1 MREYA
6 CTRRELS
13 CIIGNLFTELDP
25 PCAACDSDAD
35 ELTISGRTYT
45 GAQAVL
51 TVTEWGFRFDGD
63 PSEIEEIRGKRC
75 LRVADEKEFIIIT
88 KAKDLAFHT
97 YDMTTARRFPKRH
110 GKLAV
115 DLMEFAREIVIH
127 IQDANELDV
136 QDAGEFRERRYEQ
149 KQALSRCKDMLFLIE
164 LAERKN
170 LISTAQCAAWTKYAV
185 EVKRMTASWRKKD
198 LERFTES
205 RQRGS
210 APRR

>member
-1 MREYA
+1 M
-6 CTRRELS
+6 
-13 CIIGNLFTELDP
+13 
-25 PCAACDSDAD
+25 
-35 ELTISGRTYT
+35 
-45 GAQAVL
+45 
-51 TVTEWGFRFDGD
+51 
-63 PSEIEEIRGKRC
+63 
-75 LRVADEKEFIIIT
+75 ADEKEFIIIT

-115 DLMEFAREIVIH
+115 DLMTFAREIVVH
-127 IQDANELDV
+127 IQDANELDIT
-136 QDAGEFRERRYEQ
+136 DAGEFRERRYEQ

-205 RQRGS
+205 RQQGN

>member
-1 MREYA
+1 M
-6 CTRRELS
+6 
-13 CIIGNLFTELDP
+13 
-25 PCAACDSDAD
+25 
-35 ELTISGRTYT
+35 
-45 GAQAVL
+45 
-51 TVTEWGFRFDGD
+51 
-63 PSEIEEIRGKRC
+63 
-75 LRVADEKEFIIIT
+75 ADEKEFIIIT

-115 DLMEFAREIVIH
+115 DLMEFAREIVVH

-170 LISTAQCAAWTKYAV
+170 LISTTQCAAWTKYAV

-205 RQRGS
+205 RQRGN
-210 APRR
+210 APRRGPMMKHCDGRRRPLAVPARPILYTARSYFLLLCNKQNSSGSTISGTCTQGF

>member
-1 MREYA
+1 M
-6 CTRRELS
+6 
-13 CIIGNLFTELDP
+13 
-25 PCAACDSDAD
+25 
-35 ELTISGRTYT
+35 
-45 GAQAVL
+45 
-51 TVTEWGFRFDGD
+51 
-63 PSEIEEIRGKRC
+63 
-75 LRVADEKEFIIIT
+75 ADEKEFIIIT

-115 DLMEFAREIVIH
+115 DLMTFAREIVVH
-127 IQDANELDV
+127 IQDANELDIT
-136 QDAGEFRERRYEQ
+136 DAGEFRERRYEQ

-205 RQRGS
+205 RQRGN
-210 APRR
+210 APRLVASNSYNVRNVNSSGAMNWNNAYNGNRGVRPLWWNTANE

>member
-63 PSEIEEIRGKRC
+63 PSEIEEIRERGAC
-75 LRVADEKEFIIIT
+75 GVADEKEFIIIT

>member
-1 MREYA
+1 M
-6 CTRRELS
+6 
-13 CIIGNLFTELDP
+13 
-25 PCAACDSDAD
+25 
-35 ELTISGRTYT
+35 
-45 GAQAVL
+45 
-51 TVTEWGFRFDGD
+51 
-63 PSEIEEIRGKRC
+63 
-75 LRVADEKEFIIIT
+75 ADEKEFIIIT

-115 DLMEFAREIVIH
+115 DLMEFAREIVVH

-170 LISTAQCAAWTKYAV
+170 LISTTQCAAWTTTQCAAWTKYAV

-205 RQRGS
+205 RQRGN

>member
-13 CIIGNLFTELDP
+13 CIIGNLFAELDP

-63 PSEIEEIRGKRC
+63 RRRLKKSGERGAC
-75 LRVADEKEFIIIT
+75 GVADEKEFIIIT

-205 RQRGS
+205 RQRGN

>member
-1 MREYA
+1 M
-6 CTRRELS
+6 
-13 CIIGNLFTELDP
+13 
-25 PCAACDSDAD
+25 
-35 ELTISGRTYT
+35 
-45 GAQAVL
+45 
-51 TVTEWGFRFDGD
+51 
-63 PSEIEEIRGKRC
+63 
-75 LRVADEKEFIIIT
+75 ADEKEFIIIT

-127 IQDANELDV
+127 IQDA
-136 QDAGEFRERRYEQ
+136 GEFRERRHEQ

-205 RQRGS
+205 RQRGN

>member
-1 MREYA
+1 M
-6 CTRRELS
+6 
-13 CIIGNLFTELDP
+13 
-25 PCAACDSDAD
+25 
-35 ELTISGRTYT
+35 
-45 GAQAVL
+45 
-51 TVTEWGFRFDGD
+51 
-63 PSEIEEIRGKRC
+63 
-75 LRVADEKEFIIIT
+75 ADEKEFIIIT

-149 KQALSRCKDMLFLIE
+149 KQALSRCKDML
-164 LAERKN
+164 
-170 LISTAQCAAWTKYAV
+170 ISTAQCAAWTKYAV

>member
-1 MREYA
+1 M
-6 CTRRELS
+6 
-13 CIIGNLFTELDP
+13 
-25 PCAACDSDAD
+25 
-35 ELTISGRTYT
+35 
-45 GAQAVL
+45 
-51 TVTEWGFRFDGD
+51 
-63 PSEIEEIRGKRC
+63 
-75 LRVADEKEFIIIT
+75 ADEKEFIIIT

-149 KQALSRCKDMLFLIE
+149 KQALKRCKDMQFVIE
-164 LAERKN
+164 LAERQN
-170 LISTAQCAAWTKYAV
+170 LITTAPCPAWPKYAV

-205 RQRGS
+205 RQRGN
-210 APRR
+210 APRAVNAGAFFLGCGL

>member
-1 MREYA
+1 M
-6 CTRRELS
+6 
-13 CIIGNLFTELDP
+13 
-25 PCAACDSDAD
+25 
-35 ELTISGRTYT
+35 
-45 GAQAVL
+45 
-51 TVTEWGFRFDGD
+51 
-63 PSEIEEIRGKRC
+63 
-75 LRVADEKEFIIIT
+75 ADEKEFIIIT

-127 IQDANELDV
+127 I

-205 RQRGS
+205 GQRGN

>member
-1 MREYA
+1 M
-6 CTRRELS
+6 
-13 CIIGNLFTELDP
+13 
-25 PCAACDSDAD
+25 
-35 ELTISGRTYT
+35 
-45 GAQAVL
+45 
-51 TVTEWGFRFDGD
+51 
-63 PSEIEEIRGKRC
+63 
-75 LRVADEKEFIIIT
+75 ADEKEFIIIT
-88 KAKDLAFHT
+88 KVKDLAFHT

-115 DLMEFAREIVIH
+115 DLMTFAREIVVH
-127 IQDANELDV
+127 IQDANELDIT
-136 QDAGEFRERRYEQ
+136 DAGEFRERRYEQ

-170 LISTAQCAAWTKYAV
+170 LISTAKCAAWTKYAV

-205 RQRGS
+205 RQRGN

>member
-1 MREYA
+1 M
-6 CTRRELS
+6 
-13 CIIGNLFTELDP
+13 
-25 PCAACDSDAD
+25 
-35 ELTISGRTYT
+35 
-45 GAQAVL
+45 
-51 TVTEWGFRFDGD
+51 
-63 PSEIEEIRGKRC
+63 
-75 LRVADEKEFIIIT
+75 ADEKEFIIIT

-185 EVKRMTASWRKKD
+185 DKVR
-198 LERFTES
+198 
-205 RQRGS
+205 RGS
-210 APRR
+210 KTDDGQLEKKGPRTVHGIQTTGKRAAAVIAGAFFLGCGL

>member
-1 MREYA
+1 M
-6 CTRRELS
+6 
-13 CIIGNLFTELDP
+13 
-25 PCAACDSDAD
+25 
-35 ELTISGRTYT
+35 
-45 GAQAVL
+45 
-51 TVTEWGFRFDGD
+51 
-63 PSEIEEIRGKRC
+63 
-75 LRVADEKEFIIIT
+75 ADEKEFIIIT

-115 DLMEFAREIVIH
+115 DLMEFAREIVVH

-170 LISTAQCAAWTKYAV
+170 LISTTQCAAWTKYAV

-205 RQRGS
+205 RQRGN
-210 APRR
+210 APRRCSPGRFSWGAACSVEFVQRPQRQFLRRDELEQRVQRQQGRSPALVEYRE

>member
-1 MREYA
+1 M
-6 CTRRELS
+6 
-13 CIIGNLFTELDP
+13 
-25 PCAACDSDAD
+25 
-35 ELTISGRTYT
+35 
-45 GAQAVL
+45 
-51 TVTEWGFRFDGD
+51 
-63 PSEIEEIRGKRC
+63 
-75 LRVADEKEFIIIT
+75 ADEKEFIIIT

-210 APRR
+210 APGRFSWGAACSVEFVQRPQRQFLRRDELEQRVQRQQGRSPALVEYRE